1 MTRRSLTDRYIFTE
15 EVYKTADKVMEQQV
29 NGKSLV
35 FALLA
40 DSHCTVNGTWND
52 TVSNIAA
59 VHERVGLDGIIHL
72 GDLSDGMLD
81 KKNLQ
86 QNCHILY

>member
-1 MTRRSLTDRYIFTE
+1 M
-15 EVYKTADKVMEQQV
+15 

-81 KKNLQ
+81 KRTCSRIATSCINDMRKMRADIFGDWQ
-86 QNCHILY
+86 S